1 MIGRFYNSD
10 GDAWQIEQ
18 FISFDICHGLGEPCD
33 YYEVSFPYDSS
44 MLKKLSRAY
53 RFVAVHGDETVFRGV
68 VDEYTISISE
78 ESGAVVS
85 VSGRSMAAL
94 LLDNEAEAAVYGT
107 LTLDTVIANHVKPWG
122 IGTIRKK
129 SMPPLYSFTVESGDS
144 QWSILKRY
152 CRYSC
157 GVQPRFSKEG
167 ILILNDESGSYLS
180 LTDDDISLGIKFRD
194 TRYGCISEVLVKNR
208 VTGASYTVENHALKN
223 RGGSARR
230 VINVPRTSGYDS
242 MRYTGEYQITEA
254 SRGKRFARI
263 DVPELFAAFPADRIT
278 VHSSCLGLD
287 GTFTVSETHCY
298 ANENGYGTEICVE
311 V

>member
-1 MIGRFYNSD
+1 MIGRFYNSN
-10 GDAWQIEQ
+10 GNAWQIEQ

-33 YYEVSFPYDSS
+33 YYELSFPYDSS
-44 MLKKLSRAY
+44 MLQKLSDSF

-68 VDEYTISISE
+68 VDEYTISIGE
-78 ESGAVVS
+78 EYGAVVT

-94 LLDNEAEAAVYGT
+94 LMDNEAEAASYGT

-129 SMPPLYSFTVESGDS
+129 SMPPLYSFTVDSGDS

-157 GVQPRFSKEG
+157 GVQPRFSREG
-167 ILILNDESGSYLS
+167 VLLLNDEAGSYLS
-180 LTDDDISLGIKFRD
+180 LTDDDISLGVKYRD

-208 VTGASYTVENHALKN
+208 VTGASYTVENKELKN

-242 MRYTGEYQITEA
+242 MRYTGEYQIAEA
-254 SRGKRFARI
+254 ERGKRFARI
-263 DVPELFAAFPADRIT
+263 DVPQLFAAFPADRIS
-278 VHSSCLGLD
+278 VQSSCLGLD

-298 ANENGYGTEICVE
+298 VNENGYGTEICLE